1 MYGDDDTHITG
12 QITFSQIAE
21 AIRHKKYG
29 RDMREAIAQGFEYFQ
44 GLWEKLDILD
54 SKYSEILQNYQDLDA
69 RVGNCEKAISDLS
82 DEVGSVKKQLSDHI
96 DAQDKLNK
104 NYDQRLQRLEAAI
117 FNAEYINDTDDKPD
131 VDHSVKVSE
140 INDDIVPDP
149 STNDSSAVV
158 IESGNDAII
167 PDKIN

>member
-1 MYGDDDTHITG
+1 MPADDANHISG
-12 QITFSQIAE
+12 QLTPIQIGE
-21 AIRHKKYG
+21 AIRRKKFG
-29 RDMREAIAQGFEYFQ
+29 IDMREAIAQGFEYFQ

-54 SKYSEILQNYQDLDA
+54 SKYSEILQDYQNLDT
-69 RVGNCEKAISDLS
+69 RVGNCEKAISDLT
-82 DEVGSVKKQLSDHI
+82 DHI
-96 DAQDKLNK
+96 NTQEKLNK

-131 VDHSVKVSE
+131 VDHSTKVSE

-158 IESGNDAII
+158 IESDNEAVI

>member
-12 QITFSQIAE
+12 QITFEQIAE

-54 SKYSEILQNYQDLDA
+54 SKYSEILQNYQNLDS

-82 DEVGSVKKQLSDHI
+82 DEVVALKKQLSYHI
-96 DAQDKLNK
+96 NTQDKLNK

-131 VDHSVKVSE
+131 VDHSTKVSE
-140 INDDIVPDP
+140 INDDIVSDP
-149 STNDSSAVV
+149 STNDSSVV
-158 IESGNDAII
+158 IESDNDAVI

>member
-1 MYGDDDTHITG
+1 MLPDDVNHISG
-12 QITFSQIAE
+12 QLTPNQIGE
-21 AIRHKKYG
+21 AIRRKKFG
-29 RDMREAIAQGFEYFQ
+29 IDMREAIAQGFEYFQ

-54 SKYSEILQNYQDLDA
+54 SKYSEILQNYQDLDS
-69 RVGNCEKAISDLS
+69 RVRNCEKAISDLS
-82 DEVGSVKKQLSDHI
+82 DHI
-96 DAQDKLNK
+96 NTQDKINK

-131 VDHSVKVSE
+131 IDHSTKVSE

-158 IESGNDAII
+158 IESDNDAVI
-167 PDKIN
+167 PDKIS

>member
-1 MYGDDDTHITG
+1 MLPDDANHISG
-12 QITFSQIAE
+12 QLTPNQIGE
-21 AIRHKKYG
+21 AIRRKKYG

-54 SKYSEILQNYQDLDA
+54 SKYSEILQDYQSLDT
-69 RVGNCEKAISDLS
+69 RVGNCEKSISDFQ
-82 DEVGSVKKQLSDHI
+82 KQLSDYI
-96 DAQDKLNK
+96 DAQNKIKK

-131 VDHSVKVSE
+131 VDHSTKVSE

-158 IESGNDAII
+158 IESDNEAVI